1 MSLLPNIVEVA
12 DSHGLDCNFKTRGK
26 KEVMF
31 KCPFCH
37 ADSNKNRFYLSLNED
52 KNVFKCWHC
61 KESGGRVEIHI
72 ITGW

>member
-52 KNVFKCWHC
+52 KMFLNVGTAKNQGAC
-61 KESGGRVEIHI
+61 
-72 ITGW
+72 